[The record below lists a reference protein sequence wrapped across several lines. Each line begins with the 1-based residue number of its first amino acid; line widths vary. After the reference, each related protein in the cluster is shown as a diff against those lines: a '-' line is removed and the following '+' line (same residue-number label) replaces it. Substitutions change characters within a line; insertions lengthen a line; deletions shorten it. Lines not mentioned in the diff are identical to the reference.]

1 MFKNTSLLRH
11 YCMCETN
18 SILTK
23 VESNLMQN
31 MAQKIKLENFLTEK
45 FFFKK
50 GMNKVLKLRL
60 CFENLLNNI

>member
-1 MFKNTSLLRH
+1 
-11 YCMCETN
+11 MCETN